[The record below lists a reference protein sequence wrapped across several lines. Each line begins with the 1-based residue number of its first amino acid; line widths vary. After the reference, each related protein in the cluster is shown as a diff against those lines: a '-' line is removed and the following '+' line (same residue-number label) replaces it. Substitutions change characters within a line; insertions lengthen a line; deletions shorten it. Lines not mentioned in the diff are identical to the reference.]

1 MDNKNIKRIIYNMYL
16 LQIMFITIFL
26 LQILIHC
33 KGNVLSTYYY
43 NLLFKLFLLS
53 LLFSNIFLTESI
65 QKYVITV
72 VIL

>member
-1 MDNKNIKRIIYNMYL
+1 MGNKNIKCIIYNIYL

-33 KGNVLSTYYY
+33 KGNVLSTYYN

-65 QKYVITV
+65 QEYVITV

>member
-1 MDNKNIKRIIYNMYL
+1 MDNKNIKCIIYNIYL

-43 NLLFKLFLLS
+43 NLFKLFLLS

-65 QKYVITV
+65 QENVISV